1 MTLLSLAVKNLN
13 RRRLRTILTMTG
25 VALSI
30 ATLSSLLSFHA
41 GYERNLK
48 QELEGMGIN
57 MLAVPKGCP
66 YEAASLIIHG
76 GVIPKYLSGVDLD
89 RIKKVDGVEIAAPI
103 LLHQFFKDGS
113 PHIVYGISPTEMHK
127 LKPGWKIEGL
137 YFNEQQ
143 EDRVMVVGSGLAE
156 KEKLKVGQV
165 LPFGPDK
172 EPFVI
177 IGILEKTD
185 TQDDEF
191 HFIPFS
197 VAQRLFDKKGK
208 MTAIAIRVNDLDRIA
223 EVAQA
228 LEKIPDLQVVTM
240 NQVMGTILNMVGTIR
255 TLLFSILAVTIFV
268 SGVGI
273 LNTLLMSVHERTYE
287 FGMMKAIGASS
298 FDLAKLVLLEVIIIT
313 IIGGVAGL
321 LFVYF
326 GATAVE
332 NWVKGMIPYAP
343 KGHLIALTWQL
354 VGFCLVFSIGIGM
367 ICGLYPAIK
376 SARISPMEALREG
389 AVE

>member
-30 ATLSSLLSFHA
+30 ATLSTLLSFHA

-48 QELEGMGIN
+48 QELEGMGIH

-76 GVIPKYLSGVDLD
+76 GVIPKYLSGVDLE
-89 RIKKVDGVEIAAPI
+89 RIKKVDSVEIAAPI

-113 PHIVYGISPTEMHK
+113 PHIVYGISPAEMGK
-127 LKPGWKIEGL
+127 LKPGWKIEGR
-137 YFNEQQ
+137 YFQGQQ
-143 EDRVMVVGSGLAE
+143 EDRVMVVGRGLAE

-191 HFIPFS
+191 HYIPFS

-223 EVAQA
+223 EVAQE

-240 NQVMGTILNMVGTIR
+240 NQVIGTILNMVGTIR

-298 FDLAKLVLLEVIIIT
+298 LDLAKLVLLEVIMIA

-321 LFVYF
+321 MFVYF

-332 NWVKGMIPYAP
+332 DWVKGMIPYAP
-343 KGHLIALTWQL
+343 KGHLIALSWQL
-354 VGFCLVFSIGIGM
+354 VCFCLAFS
-367 ICGLYPAIK
+367 L
-376 SARISPMEALREG
+376 S
-389 AVE
+389 V